1 MSSDTTPETPLS
13 QTPRTTLRRHRE
25 RAATDRAELY
35 AVLDAG
41 LICHLGVVA
50 DGAPVVL
57 PTAYGRSGDTLY
69 LHGSS
74 ANGAFMAARGQQ
86 ICVTVTHM
94 DGLVAARSVFNHSM
108 NYRSAVVFG
117 TASAVLDEDE
127 RWHALELI
135 TDHLIPGRWAAAR
148 QPTKKEIAA
157 TAVISLPL
165 AEASVKIRTG
175 MPVDEPEDYAL
186 DVWAGV
192 LPIAVTFGEPAGA
205 PEMPA
210 GTEVPAHI
218 RERVGALAGG
228 RVAAGAWRRARGGGR
243 VAAAGVFGPCRLR
256 QRQVP
261 RSVGY
266 ASDIAYQG
274 RWRRRQVGGRV
285 DGVGDRWAAG
295 SVA

>member
-1 MSSDTTPETPLS
+1 MSSGSMPETPLS
-13 QTPRTTLRRHRE
+13 STPRSTLRRERE
-25 RAATDRAELY
+25 RGATNRADLY

-41 LICHLGVVA
+41 LVCHLGVVA

-74 ANGAFMAARGQQ
+74 ANGAFMAARGRQ

-94 DGLVAARSVFNHSM
+94 DGLVAARSVFNHSV

-117 TASAVLDEDE
+117 TAAAVLDEDE

-148 QPTKKEIAA
+148 QPTKEMAA

-192 LPIAVTFGEPAGA
+192 LPMTVTFGAPVPA
-205 PEMPA
+205 PEMPG
-210 GTEVPAHI
+210 GTKVPAHI
-218 RERVGALAGG
+218 RERASGA
-228 RVAAGAWRRARGGGR
+228 
-243 VAAAGVFGPCRLR
+243 
-256 QRQVP
+256 
-261 RSVGY
+261 
-266 ASDIAYQG
+266 
-274 RWRRRQVGGRV
+274 
-285 DGVGDRWAAG
+285 
-295 SVA
+295 